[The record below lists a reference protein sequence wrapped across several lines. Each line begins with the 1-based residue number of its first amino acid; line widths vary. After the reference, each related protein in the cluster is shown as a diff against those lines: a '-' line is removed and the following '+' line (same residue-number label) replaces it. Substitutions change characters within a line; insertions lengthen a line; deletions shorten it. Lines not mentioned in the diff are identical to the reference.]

1 MISFSFFIIGSIIG
15 SFLNVCIYRLP
26 LEQDIVLE
34 PSKCPGCKQN
44 ISWSSNIPIVSFLI
58 QKGKCKSCDFK
69 INWHYPVVEI
79 LIGLIFLINFNTY
92 GASLDFILSTIL
104 FSSLILIFFTDLK
117 DFLIFDVVTIPISI
131 IGVLISLFLI
141 NPFQTNGMGSVIGS
155 ITGYMII
162 FFIRWVYLKLKNIEG
177 MGLGDAKL
185 FLMIG
190 AWLGVE
196 SLLFILLFSSL
207 AGSIFGGLMIVFKK
221 NDRFSHIPYG
231 CFIVVATFAY
241 VFFGQWFYNSIL

>member
-1 MISFSFFIIGSIIG
+1 
-15 SFLNVCIYRLP
+15 
-26 LEQDIVLE
+26 
-34 PSKCPGCKQN
+34 
-44 ISWSSNIPIVSFLI
+44 
-58 QKGKCKSCDFK
+58 
-69 INWHYPVVEI
+69 
-79 LIGLIFLINFNTY
+79 
-92 GASLDFILSTIL
+92 
-104 FSSLILIFFTDLK
+104 
-117 DFLIFDVVTIPISI
+117 
-131 IGVLISLFLI
+131 
-141 NPFQTNGMGSVIGS
+141 MGSVIGS

-207 AGSIFGGLMIVFKK
+207 AGSIFGGLMILFKK